1 MKLTKEQA
9 ELVTKHHSLI
19 YWYINM
25 YHLEV
30 SEWYDLLAIELCYTA
45 MNYDAE
51 KGAFSS
57 YFKKRANWKR
67 AKEYRKSQTQK
78 RSFQGVTYIEGFH
91 NTNYQSDVHD
101 ILELQDWIEDDA
113 TDVLLYKS
121 RGFNQ
126 SEIGDIL
133 GVSQTH
139 VSKTLKKLKEEY
151 TIDR

>member
-1 MKLTKEQA
+1 MKLTTEQQK
-9 ELVTKHHSLI
+9 LVEQNHNLI

-25 YHLEV
+25 HHLEI

-51 KGAFSS
+51 KGAFST

-67 AKEYRKSQTQK
+67 AKEYRKASTQK
-78 RSFQGVTYIEGFH
+78 RSFQGVTYIEGLH
-91 NTNYQSDVHD
+91 NVENQTSIED
-101 ILELQDWIEDDA
+101 IIEIQDWIGEDI
-113 TDVLLYKS
+113 TDVLLHKS

-139 VSKTLKKLKEEY
+139 VSKTLKRLKGEF
-151 TIDR
+151 TLDR